1 MSNHIESPVPNPE
14 FRISNSQFPVDYS
27 THLTNHLI
35 NYLLHLADDHL
46 ILSHRLSE
54 WCGHGPVLEQD
65 IAVTNIALDILG
77 QSRNFYQYA
86 AQLSGGDTTENS
98 LAYLRDVRSYKNSLL
113 AEQPNGDWAV
123 TVLRQFFYSSF
134 RLLYYKELI
143 KSSDAQ
149 LAAIAEKAIKE
160 VAYHVKW
167 SSEWVIRLG
176 DGTDESNERINQAYE
191 LLCSFTGELFLPADY
206 ETAMAEAG
214 IGVHVSMLK
223 TEWVKQ
229 VTDVFEEATIP
240 VLSFDGWMQQGG
252 KNGMHTEYLGYI
264 LADLQ
269 YLQRA
274 YPGSEW

>member
-1 MSNHIESPVPNPE
+1 MNELN
-14 FRISNSQFPVDYS
+14 NQS
-27 THLTNHLI
+27 TNQPI
-35 NYLLHLADDHL
+35 NYLLHLADTAL
-46 ILSHRLSE
+46 IFTQRNSE

-98 LAYLRDVRSYKNSLL
+98 LAYLRDVRAYKNSLL